1 MKDCIVPGMLIA
13 YGVALL
19 LYFGWGWYEMAH
31 APTDKELWG
40 EEIE

>member
-1 MKDCIVPGMLIA
+1 MTGWLIG
-13 YGVALL
+13 YGVILL
-19 LYFGWGWYEMAH
+19 LSFIWSGYELKN

>member
-1 MKDCIVPGMLIA
+1 MGGWLIG
-13 YGVALL
+13 YGVFLL
-19 LYFGWGWYEMAH
+19 LSWGWTWYELLQ